1 MGYDK
6 FHNKSGLARSR
17 GSIVSG
23 LIAKDGSLSM
33 VRRRGLIQPFALIKP
48 MAGWTQSFGRSLA
61 CLGSAFPARRE
72 CPNRESSH
80 GRLAVILG
88 LHD

>member
-6 FHNKSGLARSR
+6 FHNNSGLARSR
-17 GSIVSG
+17 GSIASG
-23 LIAKDGSLSM
+23 VIAKDGFSLDGPPKRPCSA
-33 VRRRGLIQPFALIKP
+33 IKLIKP

-61 CLGSAFPARRE
+61 CMGSAFPARRE

>member
-6 FHNKSGLARSR
+6 FHNKSGLTRSR
-17 GSIVSG
+17 GSIASG
-23 LIAKDGSLSM
+23 VIAKDGSLSM
-33 VRRRGLIQPFALIKP
+33 VRLRGLIQPFALIKP
-48 MAGWTQSFGRSLA
+48 MADWTQSFGRSLA